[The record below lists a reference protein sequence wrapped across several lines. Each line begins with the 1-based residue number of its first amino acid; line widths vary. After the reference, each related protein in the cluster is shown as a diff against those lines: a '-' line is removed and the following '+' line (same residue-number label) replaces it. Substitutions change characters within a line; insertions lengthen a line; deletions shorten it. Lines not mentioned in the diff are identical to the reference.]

1 MELGPSTIGYREN
14 EDGGL
19 EPLFEKYKSE
29 YQSTF
34 VTILLQD
41 AAIEFVQDYVAF
53 FEDLQENLVFQRDM
67 LSAPFEYY
75 LHDSKSLDRQLF
87 LTLPFEDDLGEGQ
100 INNALEFWN
109 NEIWKN
115 EMNIFNEKGK
125 VLPNELEDLYIEGL
139 FVKTYQLI
147 NIIFPKESRTRNVMK
162 KVVDIFIY

>member
-1 MELGPSTIGYREN
+1 MREHLLMELGPSTIGYREN

-19 EPLFEKYKSE
+19 EPLFEKSKSE

-75 LHDSKSLDRQLF
+75 LHDSKSLDR
-87 LTLPFEDDLGEGQ
+87 
-100 INNALEFWN
+100 
-109 NEIWKN
+109 
-115 EMNIFNEKGK
+115 
-125 VLPNELEDLYIEGL
+125 
-139 FVKTYQLI
+139 
-147 NIIFPKESRTRNVMK
+147 
-162 KVVDIFIY
+162 